1 MLDVIISGANG
12 NMGKLVNN
20 IVQGIEGFDIVA
32 LFDPSYILSEVN
44 DIKETDISNLPEA
57 DLIIDFC
64 SSSSIFTNC
73 QQWIENYKNI
83 IVGSSGLTRENHS
96 TLASLLN
103 DDQLLWIVPN
113 FSIGSIL
120 QKKWSIEA
128 STYYNFASIT
138 ERHHTKKEDAPSGT
152 SYDLALNLKDMVSN
166 DFNDDENTSIVNNI
180 NIESKRDD
188 KYLAEQEIILSDNY
202 ETLTI
207 EHVSLSRDSFVKGLV
222 IALDEYK
229 TLSGLNV
236 GLDKV
241 LK

>member
-128 STYYNFASIT
+128 SKYYNFASIT